1 MEYTFKNLDDAGG
14 ISDDIVSRYNEL
26 IVQLKG
32 KASDIGVTD
41 LEEVRKRK
49 DSELLLFMC
58 DSATSIMGMAHVSY
72 LCVPVKK
79 VGYINTVV
87 VDKKYRGHGL
97 GGLLMEELQK
107 RACQR
112 WPNINT
118 FNLTSNPLKGTQG
131 FYLRLGYR
139 MRTKEAGDETIFYVK
154 DVDGYK
160 RS

>member
-1 MEYTFKNLDDAGG
+1 MEYTFKNLDEYTE
-14 ISDDIVSRYNEL
+14 ITENIVLRYNEL
-26 IVQLKG
+26 VTQLKG
-32 KASDIGVTD
+32 KLSDIEVAD
-41 LEEVRKRK
+41 LEEVKKRK

-58 DSATSIMGMAHVSY
+58 DSDAHIVGMAHVSY

-87 VDKKYRGHGL
+87 VDETYRGQGL
-97 GGLLMEELQK
+97 GALLMEELQK
-107 RACQR
+107 RACER
-112 WPNINT
+112 WSKIQT

-154 DVDGYK
+154 DVDRYT
-160 RS
+160 R